1 MDFLKITKVE
11 NVTFEKGQIKTIGT
25 LHLTTHQII
34 FRHADRKGELWIPY
48 PIIHTVERRLCT
60 TDSKLWPLT
69 IRCRDFKTY
78 SFFIQLEQDSTDVF
92 DTIQKLTCIE
102 SISQVYAFDYKPE
115 KEFSS
120 SDGWSIYNVFQEY
133 GRMGVGIPTSSW
145 RFSSV
150 NQDYTFCETYPHTL
164 VVPAKIS
171 DNVLNHASKFRS
183 KNRIPVLSYLHW
195 QNKASITR
203 SSQPMVGLK
212 KNRSIQDEK
221 LIEAIFQSN
230 DPTLPPGLQSVF
242 GSTQTNLIVDARP
255 TANAIANAAIGAG
268 TENMENYKNCDR
280 KFMGIDNIH
289 VMRESLAKLVEV
301 MQTADAQCLPIKKQN
316 LDRSNW
322 LKHIASLLE
331 SSLIIIKNVHIA
343 SSHVLIHCSDGW
355 DRTAQLTSISIL
367 CLDPYY
373 RTFRGFQVLVE
384 KEWVSFGHKFTER
397 SGHLSDE
404 KYFINSVNTN
414 AANTAFN
421 TVQSKFYNQPH
432 VREISPVFQQ
442 FLDCVFQLLT
452 QFPTRFE
459 FNEKFLIEL
468 HYHCYSCQFGTFLC
482 NSEKERMDY
491 NVTAETY
498 SVWDYF
504 NSNKSEFLNPL
515 FDGGAED
522 KEDMGNNGVLLPD
535 EKNIKYWA
543 GLFNKKDEELNNNN
557 NNDETEGF
565 TARIRWKSDS
575 PISRTNSPGISDADT
590 LKEGLQTISFK
601 PVNYDDNPD
610 IDPWKNK

>member
-1 MDFLKITKVE
+1 SI
-11 NVTFEKGQIKTIGT
+11 
-25 LHLTTHQII
+25 
-34 FRHADRKGELWIPY
+34 
-48 PIIHTVERRLCT
+48 
-60 TDSKLWPLT
+60 
-69 IRCRDFKTY
+69 
-78 SFFIQLEQDSTDVF
+78 DVF

-102 SISQVYAFDYKPE
+102 SISQVYAFDYIPE

-120 SDGWSIYNVFQEY
+120 SDGWSIYDVYQEY
-133 GRMGVGIPTSSW
+133 SRMGVSITTVSW

-150 NQDYTFCETYPHTL
+150 NRDYTFCETYPHTL

-171 DNVLNHASKFRS
+171 DTVLHHASKFRS

-195 QNKASITR
+195 HNKASITR

-221 LIEAIFQSN
+221 LIEAIFRTNVPS
-230 DPTLPPGLQSVF
+230 LPPGLLSVY

-255 TANAIANAAIGAG
+255 TANAMANAAMGAG
-268 TENMENYKNCDR
+268 SENMEHYKNCER

-289 VMRESLAKLVEV
+289 VMRESLGK
-301 MQTADAQCLPIKKQN
+301 MQS
-316 LDRSNW
+316 LDKSNW
-322 LKHIASLLE
+322 LKHISTLLE
-331 SSLIIIKNVHIA
+331 SCLIIIKNVHIA

-355 DRTAQLTSISIL
+355 DRTTQLTSISIL

-384 KEWVSFGHKFTER
+384 KEWVSFGHKFSDR

-404 KYFINSVNTN
+404 KYFINSVNAN

-421 TVQSKFYNQPH
+421 TVQSKFYNQSH
-432 VREISPVFQQ
+432 IREISPMFQQ
-442 FLDCVFQLLT
+442 FLDCVFQILS

-491 NVTAETY
+491 KVTTKTY

-504 NSNKSEFLNPL
+504 NSNKSVFLNSL
-515 FDGGAED
+515 YDGGAED

-543 GLFNKKDEELNNNN
+543 GLFNKQDYELNNNN
-557 NNDETEGF
+557 DDVEGF
-565 TARIRWKSDS
+565 TSPIKWKSDS
-575 PISRTNSPGISDADT
+575 PISRTDSPGTGDADT
-590 LKEGLQTISFK
+590 WKDGLKPFSPLK
-601 PVNYDDNPD
+601 LMNYDNNPD
-610 IDPWKNK
+610 IDPWKSK

>member
-1 MDFLKITKVE
+1 
-11 NVTFEKGQIKTIGT
+11 
-25 LHLTTHQII
+25 
-34 FRHADRKGELWIPY
+34 
-48 PIIHTVERRLCT
+48 
-60 TDSKLWPLT
+60 
-69 IRCRDFKTY
+69 
-78 SFFIQLEQDSTDVF
+78 
-92 DTIQKLTCIE
+92 
-102 SISQVYAFDYKPE
+102 
-115 KEFSS
+115 
-120 SDGWSIYNVFQEY
+120 Y
-133 GRMGVGIPTSSW
+133 GRMGVGIPNSSW
-145 RFSSV
+145 RFSS
-150 NQDYTFCETYPHTL
+150 FCETYPHTL
-164 VVPAKIS
+164 VVPTKIS

-221 LIEAIFQSN
+221 LIEAIFRSN
-230 DPTLPPGLQSVF
+230 APNLPSVF

-255 TANAIANAAIGAG
+255 TANAIANAAVGAG
-268 TENMENYKNCDR
+268 SENMENYKNCER

-289 VMRESLAKLVEV
+289 VMREII
-301 MQTADAQCLPIKKQN
+301 QTADVQGLLIKKQN
-316 LDRSNW
+316 LDKSNW
-322 LKHIASLLE
+322 LKYISTILE
-331 SSLIIIKNVHIA
+331 SSLVIIKNVHIA

-384 KEWVSFGHKFTER
+384 KEWISFGHKFTDR

-421 TVQSKFYNQPH
+421 TVQSKFYNQSYI
-432 VREISPVFQQ
+432 REISPIFQQ

-491 NVTAETY
+491 KVTTLTY

-504 NSNKSEFLNPL
+504 NSNKNEFLNPL
-515 FDGGAED
+515 YDGGAED

-535 EKNIKYWA
+535 EKN
-543 GLFNKKDEELNNNN
+543 
-557 NNDETEGF
+557 TEGF
-565 TARIRWKSDS
+565 AARMRWKSDS
-575 PISRTNSPGISDADT
+575 PISRTNSPGI
-590 LKEGLQTISFK
+590 
-601 PVNYDDNPD
+601 
-610 IDPWKNK
+610 